1 LKKIHMKKKEIKK
14 ILSKLIKKNKP
25 LSGNNRSFSMR
36 ATRRKFATNRQK
48 FCVEKKT
55 YYIPT
60 RSFRTY

>member
-1 LKKIHMKKKEIKK
+1 MKKKELKKLLSKK
-14 ILSKLIKKNKP
+14 IKP

-48 FCVEKKT
+48 FHIEGRT

-60 RSFRTY
+60 KLFRTYWARLKN